1 MFGIPVMNVATDSSG
16 DLWVADF
23 EYHRVLEF
31 KPPFSNGMAAVLAI
45 GQMDLNSGAPNQG
58 GAGPTDTSLLAPAGL
73 AFDPAGNLWIVD
85 RGNCRVLEFE
95 PPFATGM
102 AASLVLGEPDFTH
115 DLPNEG
121 GSAGANTLNQPLGA
135 AFDSSGN
142 LWVADALNNRVL
154 EFKTPFTSNMN
165 ASVVLGQVDFNHGL
179 ANQGG
184 TVRSSATLSNPHELT
199 FDSSGGIFVTDSQN
213 DRTLMFAPPFN
224 NGMGASLA
232 IGQNDFASA
241 ANATTAAGVNFPY
254 GVIATSIH

>member
-1 MFGIPVMNVATDSSG
+1 
-16 DLWVADF
+16 
-23 EYHRVLEF
+23 
-31 KPPFSNGMAAVLAI
+31 
-45 GQMDLNSGAPNQG
+45 
-58 GAGPTDTSLLAPAGL
+58 
-73 AFDPAGNLWIVD
+73 
-85 RGNCRVLEFE
+85 
-95 PPFATGM
+95 
-102 AASLVLGEPDFTH
+102 
-115 DLPNEG
+115 LPNEG

-199 FDSSGGIFVTDSQN
+199 FDSSGGIFVTDSRN